1 MAVFTFVVRFASG
14 TWTAKQIG
22 NQSDLEGSASST
34 WELQR
39 KLTNLALTAA
49 GSGVVSSSFSFVTPT
64 SAVAQVIVG
73 GGGGGA
79 VFSSGGA
86 TGSSASGAAAAP
98 AEEVKEEKKK
108 EEEKEESDDD
118 MGFSLFD

>member
-1 MAVFTFVVRFASG
+1 MFESFLRLGGAAAMAVFTFVVRFASG

-64 SAVAQVIVG
+64 SAVAQV
-73 GGGGGA
+73 
-79 VFSSGGA
+79 
-86 TGSSASGAAAAP
+86 T
-98 AEEVKEEKKK
+98 
-108 EEEKEESDDD
+108 
-118 MGFSLFD
+118 